1 MKQLLLNFL
10 FFVAS
15 ALVLVAC
22 AKIFPS
28 QDKTNYPTSI
38 QPAGNIF
45 DKVNIKIDD
54 KSVITGKTTFIKLY
68 QKHNSPVNK
77 IVKINGYRILYNP
90 YAYSKE
96 SSLAKN

>member
-1 MKQLLLNFL
+1 MVWNECCIIHGKILLITMKQLFLNFL

-28 QDKTNYPTSI
+28 QDKTDYPTSI

-45 DKVNIKIDD
+45 DKVNIKVDD
-54 KSVITGKTTFIKLY
+54 KTVITGKTTFIKRL
-68 QKHNSPVNK
+68 
-77 IVKINGYRILYNP
+77 
-90 YAYSKE
+90 SKTKF
-96 SSLAKN
+96 AC